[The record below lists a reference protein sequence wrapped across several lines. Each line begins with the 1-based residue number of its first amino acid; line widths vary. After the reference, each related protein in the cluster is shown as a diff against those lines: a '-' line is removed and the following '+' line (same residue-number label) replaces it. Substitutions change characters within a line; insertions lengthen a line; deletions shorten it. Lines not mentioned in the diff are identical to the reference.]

1 MPKLFEGGAT
11 QLGKLCSMR
20 VEGDAG
26 SATVRLYGEFGLGCE
41 QRFQEALE
49 CALDGGEHEPLVFDL
64 RGLTFIDSTGLR
76 MLISVNA
83 SAHTDGFGFAV
94 ICNEDGSVRRVLR
107 ETGLDGIL
115 PVILSSGAIPASD
128 SPV

>member
-1 MPKLFEGGAT
+1 MPQLFEDGAI

-20 VEGDAG
+20 VEEDSG
-26 SATVRLYGEFGLGCE
+26 SATIRLYGEFGLGCE
-41 QRFQEALE
+41 EPFQAALGR
-49 CALDGGEHEPLVFDL
+49 ALDSGEHEPLVLDL
-64 RGLTFIDSTGLR
+64 RGLKFIDSTGLR
-76 MLISVNA
+76 LRISVDA
-83 SAHTDGFGFAV
+83 SARGDGVGFAV

-115 PVILSSGAIPASD
+115 PVIDPSGALPAAD

>member
-1 MPKLFEGGAT
+1 MFDDGAI

-20 VEGDAG
+20 VEEDSG
-26 SATVRLYGEFGLGCE
+26 SATIQLYGEFGLGCE
-41 QRFQEALE
+41 ERFQDALRR
-49 CALDGGEHEPLVFDL
+49 ALDSGEHEPLVLDL
-64 RGLTFIDSTGLR
+64 RGLSFIDSTGLR
-76 MLISVNA
+76 MLVSV
-83 SAHTDGFGFAV
+83 DGTARSGGVSFAV

-115 PVILSSGAIPASD
+115 PVVVSSGAVPGTD